1 MNSNNEVLAA
11 VATSIATFI
20 QTNETE
26 KQLEE
31 CLFRIS
37 EMDDIFV
44 LYILNILN
52 RKRAISNFDL
62 RQKISGY
69 IDTVYDQTPSEF
81 RFHFRLTPSEFEV
94 SIYYVI
100 VFYSMCVSYNNVK
113 FVICFSKYYS
123 NYRIKPIALDDLRLN
138 QI

>member
-31 CLFRIS
+31 CLFPIS
-37 EMDDIFV
+37 EINDIFV

-52 RKRAISNFDL
+52 KKRAISNFDL
-62 RQKISGY
+62 RQNISGY
-69 IDTVYDQTPSEF
+69 IKTVYNQTPSEF
-81 RFHFRLTPSEFEV
+81 RFHFRLTPTEFEV
-94 SIYYVI
+94 SIYIGILMCFI
-100 VFYSMCVSYNNVK
+100 VCMFH
-113 FVICFSKYYS
+113 
-123 NYRIKPIALDDLRLN
+123 RIMLN
-138 QI
+138 L

>member
-1 MNSNNEVLAA
+1 MYSNNEVLAA
-11 VATSIATFI
+11 IPTSIATFI

-31 CLFRIS
+31 CLFSIS

-62 RQKISGY
+62 RQKISGH
-69 IDTVYDQTPSEF
+69 IDTVCDKTPSEF
-81 RFHFRLTPSEFEV
+81 QFHFRLTPSKFEV
-94 SIYYVI
+94 SIYYFDM
-100 VFYSMCVSYNNVK
+100 FYSISLNNVR
-113 FVICFSKYYS
+113 FVIYYSKYYS
-123 NYRIKPIALDDLRLN
+123 NYRIKPIALDDLHLN